1 MQVVSIAGRA
11 APSIEGPLEAL
22 AGAAPGKPVSIKV
35 RDAGAEKDVRVTP
48 VPAIVAPI
56 PAQRAQGLLLPD
68 VARLD
73 VLRIAG
79 SENERAAA
87 SVRVALLLAAAG
99 TDELAAQALDRVTVD
114 ERLDP
119 AGDAWGTVLYVQEAV
134 ARRLGRKDVA
144 QTVHAQ
150 WSVLKQARLGGRLGP
165 PLAAAG
171 EMAD

>member
-1 MQVVSIAGRA
+1 
-11 APSIEGPLEAL
+11 
-22 AGAAPGKPVSIKV
+22 
-35 RDAGAEKDVRVTP
+35 
-48 VPAIVAPI
+48 
-56 PAQRAQGLLLPD
+56 

-79 SENERAAA
+79 SESERAAA
-87 SVRVALLLAAAG
+87 SVRAALLLAAAG
-99 TDELAAQALDRVTVD
+99 ADELAAQALDRVTVD

-119 AGDAWGTVLYVQEAV
+119 AGDAWGTVLYVQETV

-150 WSVLKQARLGGRLGP
+150 WSALKEARLGGRLGP

-171 EMAD
+171 GTAD

>member
-11 APSIEGPLEAL
+11 AAAIEGPLEGL
-22 AGAAPGKPVSIKV
+22 AGAAPGKPIVIKV
-35 RDAGAEKDVRVTP
+35 RDAGVEKDLKVAP
-48 VPAIVAPI
+48 VPAIDAPI

-79 SENERAAA
+79 SESERAAA
-87 SVRVALLLAAAG
+87 SVRAALLLAAAG
-99 TDELAAQALDRVTVD
+99 ADELAAQALDRVTVD

-119 AGDAWGTVLYVQEAV
+119 AGDAWGTVLYVQETV

-150 WSVLKQARLGGRLGP
+150 WSALKEARLGGRLGP

-171 EMAD
+171 GTAD